1 MSLTT
6 IFWST
11 FYTWSSYLSKKPV
24 PKLFQ
29 LSLSSLESY
38 SQSYLFSL
46 LGLEGQRVVAL
57 ALSQGRPRPSFV
69 DLHRDVGLDRRVRE
83 EVLHEGLHRV
93 EGVAALLAVV
103 PTLRLLGRLRS
114 LVVVACRGLKVK
126 FLTLNFSGC
135 IEHIQSQAC
144 LLTPSVLAWQVITNL
159 IRSEIALNGLGM
171 ASN

>member
-1 MSLTT
+1 MTRGVVTCPKNQSLNY
-6 IFWST
+6 FN
-11 FYTWSSYLSKKPV
+11 
-24 PKLFQ
+24 
-29 LSLSSLESY
+29 SLSSLESY

-57 ALSQGRPRPSFV
+57 ALSQGRSWPSFV

-126 FLTLNFSGC
+126 
-135 IEHIQSQAC
+135 
-144 LLTPSVLAWQVITNL
+144 LLTDENQNL
-159 IRSEIALNGLGM
+159 TK
-171 ASN
+171 